1 MHLTLFGN
9 PVCSIP
15 GYRHFLVNS
24 ISSLLALD
32 NYVITDEERIEDAS
46 FGYRFRGLNEFMKL
60 HIPDYTREKS
70 AEQHM
75 FNLEVDIYRLR
86 RIFERNSPSILIQS
100 LYRGYRSRNIVK
112 IYFNE
117 RKHKIIK
124 IQKIARGFLLR
135 QKLKRDL
142 RDMLV
147 WTNEEHLM
155 MSNVELRKRA
165 AAKRIYLQMMDFYV
179 RKETLR
185 RRIAAALKI
194 QTYWRMRYVKNT
206 SFINALQLSKY
217 PRLFILKEQKPIFI
231 KIIRNLM
238 PLFEEKHGLSYD
250 ELIQCL
256 TEDQKYDTIRVTEP
270 DMFPRKPLPLIQF
283 TKPIHGNFKVQFN
296 KALPPNKFADPNF
309 TLRDFIFSDNKPVT
323 DAHLKILQNRS
334 CHFNMEKLAKALEG
348 LKKNPFIN

>member
-1 MHLTLFGN
+1 MTELRFLYLHNNNISNWSDLQSLVQLPRIMHLTLFGN

-24 ISSLLALD
+24 IASLLALD

-124 IQKIARGFLLR
+124 IQSHVRGFLLR

-155 MSNVELRKRA
+155 MSNVELRERA
-165 AAKRIYLQMMDFYV
+165 AAKLIYTHMKAYFI
-179 RKETLR
+179 RKETMR
-185 RRIAAALKI
+185 RRIAASLKI
-194 QTYWRMRYVKNT
+194 QTFWRMRYVKNT
-206 SFINALQLSKY
+206 SFINAL
-217 PRLFILKEQKPIFI
+217 
-231 KIIRNLM
+231 
-238 PLFEEKHGLSYD
+238 
-250 ELIQCL
+250 
-256 TEDQKYDTIRVTEP
+256 
-270 DMFPRKPLPLIQF
+270 
-283 TKPIHGNFKVQFN
+283 
-296 KALPPNKFADPNF
+296 
-309 TLRDFIFSDNKPVT
+309 
-323 DAHLKILQNRS
+323 
-334 CHFNMEKLAKALEG
+334 
-348 LKKNPFIN
+348 